1 MNQLCYQTGGGRFLR
16 SFTPFTTLRLTSPL
30 AQGFQSPLRTQFQHV
45 FSGSSYESW
54 NVNQKKK
61 KKLLQLQSSLCTFGP
76 QALLMLQNKYPR
88 HHKQLEE
95 KFLD

>member
-61 KKLLQLQSSLCTFGP
+61 KKVASTAVFTLHVWPTST
-76 QALLMLQNKYPR
+76 ADVA
-88 HHKQLEE
+88 E
-95 KFLD
+95 